1 MLAGMLKGFQTQDN
15 KANVP
20 SISDKLSWIGAKLE
34 LLNGIAFFVQAADTR
49 SFSEAGRS
57 LGISSSAVGKSV
69 SRLEERLGVRLFHR
83 STRSITLT
91 AEGALFLERCR
102 RILSEIEAAELELSE
117 TQRGPKGRLRISLPL
132 VGMLVMPAL
141 TAFMH
146 RYPTIELDV
155 DFSDRLV
162 DVIDEGFDVV
172 MRTGDPT
179 DSRLMSRPLGTYRL
193 GLFASPSYL
202 ARHGTPQVPADLA
215 HHACLQHK
223 FPTTGKLEPWP
234 LKRVENTPPLTLPS
248 SMVCNTTAALKD
260 VAMSG
265 LGIACL
271 PDFMVRQAIGRGD
284 LLSVMDTHVE
294 HQGTF
299 RLLWPSSKHLA
310 PKLRVFIDFMVETLF
325 AESTVAAG
333 PD

>member
-1 MLAGMLKGFQTQDN
+1 ME
-15 KANVP
+15 
-20 SISDKLSWIGAKLE
+20 S
-34 LLNGIAFFVQAADTR
+34 LNGIAFFVQAAETR

-57 LGISSSAVGKSV
+57 LGVSSSAVGKSV

-102 RILSEIEAAELELSE
+102 RILSEVEAAELELSE
-117 TQRGPKGRLRISLPL
+117 TQQAPRGRLRVSLPL

-146 RYPTIELDV
+146 RYPAIELDV

-162 DVIDEGFDVV
+162 DVIEDGFDVV
-172 MRTGDPT
+172 MRTGEPT
-179 DSRLMSRPLGTYRL
+179 DSRLMSRPLGSYQL
-193 GLFASPSYL
+193 HLVASPAYL
-202 ARHGTPQVPADLA
+202 ARRGTPAVPADLM

-223 FPTTGKLEPWP
+223 FPSTGKFEPWP
-234 LKRVENTPPLTLPS
+234 LKHAEDAPEWTLPA
-248 SMVCNTTAALKD
+248 SMVCNTSAALVD
-260 VAMSG
+260 VAVAG
-265 LGIACL
+265 LGITCL
-271 PDFMVRQAIGRGD
+271 PDFMVRQAIARGELVTVLD
-284 LLSVMDTHVE
+284 AHVA

-310 PKLRVFIDFMVETLF
+310 PKLRVFIDFMVEALF
-325 AESTVAAG
+325 AEQAASQG
-333 PD
+333 KARGG

>member
-1 MLAGMLKGFQTQDN
+1 MEW
-15 KANVP
+15 
-20 SISDKLSWIGAKLE
+20 LS
-34 LLNGIAFFVQAADTR
+34 GIAIFMQAADTR
-49 SFSEAGRS
+49 SFSEAGRNI
-57 LGISSSAVGKSV
+57 GISSSAVGKSV

-91 AEGALFLERCR
+91 AEGGLFVERCR
-102 RILSEIEAAELELSE
+102 RILCEAEAAELELSQ
-117 TQRGPKGRLRISLPL
+117 TQQAPKGRLRISLPL

-146 RYPTIELDV
+146 RYPAIELDV

-172 MRTGDPT
+172 MRTGEPT
-179 DSRLMSRPLGTYRL
+179 DSRLMSRPLGSYRL
-193 GLFASPSYL
+193 QLVASPGYL
-202 ARHGTPQVPADLA
+202 ASQGSPEVPADLG
-215 HHACLQHK
+215 HHICLQHK
-223 FPTTGKLEPWP
+223 FPSTGKFEAWP
-234 LKRVENTPPLTLPS
+234 LARGEGAPEWTLPA
-248 SMVCNTTAALKD
+248 SMVCNTTGALMD
-260 VAMSG
+260 VAIAG

-271 PDFMVRQAIGRGD
+271 PDFMVRQAIERGE
-284 LLSVMDTHVE
+284 LVSVLDAHVE

-325 AESTVAAG
+325 AQRAVA
-333 PD
+333 

>member
-1 MLAGMLKGFQTQDN
+1 ME
-15 KANVP
+15 
-20 SISDKLSWIGAKLE
+20 S
-34 LLNGIAFFVQAADTR
+34 LNGITFFVQAAETR

-57 LGISSSAVGKSV
+57 LGVSSSAVGKSV

-83 STRSITLT
+83 STRRITLT

-102 RILSEIEAAELELSE
+102 RILGEVEAAELELSE
-117 TQRGPKGRLRISLPL
+117 TQHAPRGRLRVSLPL

-146 RYPTIELDV
+146 RYPAVELDV

-162 DVIDEGFDVV
+162 DVIEEGFDVV
-172 MRTGDPT
+172 MRTGEPT
-179 DSRLMSRPLGTYRL
+179 DSRLMSRLLGRFRL
-193 GLFASPSYL
+193 QLVASPHYL
-202 ARHGTPQVPADLA
+202 ASRGMPEVPADLA
-215 HHACLQHK
+215 QHACLQHK

-234 LKRVENTPPLTLPS
+234 LKRGEDALNWTLPTT
-248 SMVCNTTAALKD
+248 MVCNTSAALMD
-260 VAMSG
+260 VATAG

-271 PDFMVRQAIGRGD
+271 PDFMVGQAIGRGE
-284 LLSVMDTHVE
+284 LVSVLDAHVV

-310 PKLRVFIDFMVETLF
+310 PKLRVFIDFMADALF
-325 AESTVAAG
+325 AEK
-333 PD
+333 P